1 MSLRY
6 ANFQPVKPK
15 KGRDSIG
22 GLLAVA
28 AVCGMIVSRKTGA
41 TDELELSTGKAG
53 FFLSRSV
60 VSDADFKTALE
71 QQELYPDKN
80 EFELPFKV
88 DGSVQAED
96 FQEVWVE
103 GSALLDASM
112 DVSTTVRAP
121 VTSAAGKFAE
131 LTDSEAQECLGFV
144 VLNEAARNGGGG
156 RRFLIQIARSGKNIP
171 AA

>member
-1 MSLRY
+1 MLRY

-28 AVCGMIVSRKTGA
+28 AVCGMIASRKTGA
-41 TDELELSTGKAG
+41 DDTLELATGKAG
-53 FFLSRSV
+53 FFLSRDV
-60 VSDADFKTALE
+60 VSEGDFKTALE

-80 EFELPFKV
+80 QFELPCKV
-88 DGSVQAED
+88 GGSVQAED

-103 GSALLDASM
+103 GAALLDASM
-112 DVSTTVRAP
+112 DAATVVRAP

-131 LTDSEAQECLGFV
+131 LTNSETQECLGFV

-156 RRFLIQIARSGKNIP
+156 RRFLIQIARSGLSNVI
-171 AA
+171 